1 MEGDL
6 NLLGVGHVLLNKCTN
21 LESMDLPMSYEQFK
35 FRSNASALMRAYYWA
50 CNTRLRQISLSLT
63 LSLHGIQQF
72 QYQTKPRR
80 TYSWR
85 INSQIAEKVS
95 SIERYQK
102 DGARAL
108 EGIMGHHV
116 AHGTPRW
123 VPSIVC
129 SQDWRRKK
137 KKNCFILIGHW
148 WCRVL
153 IYLFLS
159 SWRCHHHHDIKTNFF

>member
-1 MEGDL
+1 MSPWIYQWATSNLNSGATLPPWWEHIIGRAIPGYVGYPYLYPYPYPYPFMEFN
-6 NLLGVGHVLLNKCTN
+6 NLCTK
-21 LESMDLPMSYEQFK
+21 Q
-35 FRSNASALMRAYYWA
+35 
-50 CNTRLRQISLSLT
+50 
-63 LSLHGIQQF
+63 
-72 QYQTKPRR
+72 KPRR

-85 INSQIAEKVS
+85 VNSQIAEKVS
-95 SIERYQK
+95 SIERYRK